1 MRLRAIIVVAVLC
14 GAFAV
19 TAFAGGFQTG
29 TQNARAMGMGHA
41 FVGMASDASAIYFNP
56 AGLANLKGM
65 HVMAGTTLIMP
76 TLKFTGPKPLT
87 TATDAVEKTFT
98 PINLY
103 AVYGMDNGLSFG
115 VGVFNPY
122 GLGSEW
128 PKTWV
133 GKRLAVET
141 ELRTFFITPTIA
153 YKLSDQLSVGAV
165 FNYVI
170 SSVTFKQV
178 ADFPAIPLAPGV
190 ALPAAPNVGINLE
203 GDGDAA
209 YSFALG
215 VLYKATDQ
223 LSIGVSYRHET
234 PIDFNGDLTFS
245 GLPAKPTG
253 FPVGHSDLF
262 PNGTGKTKI
271 TMPYD
276 LRAGVAYDVSKDLT
290 VAADFQYVGWESYK
304 ELAVDFAK
312 NTTAWTDLKTVKDWK
327 NAFAV
332 RFGGEYRMDAL
343 ALRAG
348 YVFDATP
355 IPTKTMDPSLP
366 GADRHEFT
374 VGLGYQLTKNI
385 RVDAAYQYI
394 SFNQEVNDSGF
405 GFNGKY
411 ENSTNLF
418 GFNFGFGF

>member
-41 FVGMASDASAIYFNP
+41 FVGVASDASAIYFNP

-98 PINLY
+98 PIN
-103 AVYGMDNGLSFG
+103 VYGAYAMDNKLSFG
-115 VGVFNPY
+115 IGVFNPY

-128 PKTWV
+128 PGNWV
-133 GKRLAVET
+133 GRSAAVKT
-141 ELRTFFITPTIA
+141 ELRTFYINPTVAYQLTDNIA
-153 YKLSDQLSVGAV
+153 VGAG
-165 FNYVI
+165 FNYIV
-170 SSVTFKQV
+170 SSIIMNRVTTSVPGLPV
-178 ADFPAIPLAPGV
+178 ATNIKTD
-190 ALPAAPNVGINLE
+190 LE
-203 GDGDAA
+203 GDGKAA
-209 YSFALG
+209 YTFNFGL
-215 VLYKATDQ
+215 LYKATEG
-223 LSIGVSYRHET
+223 LSIGASYRHSAEIEFEGDIKFSNLT
-234 PIDFNGDLTFS
+234 VGIPTIDPILAATFKTS
-245 GLPAKPTG
+245 KGAAK
-253 FPVGHSDLF
+253 L
-262 PNGTGKTKI
+262 

-276 LRAGVAYDVSKDLT
+276 FRAGISYDVMSELT
-290 VAADFQYVGWESYK
+290 LNADFQYVGWESYS
-304 ELAVDFAK
+304 ELAATFANPLYNVKIAK
-312 NTTAWTDLKTVKDWK
+312 NWE
-327 NAFAV
+327 NAYSFKV
-332 RFGGEYRMDAL
+332 GGEYRMDAL